1 MKQVLVKGGQII
13 VETIPVPAVE
23 PRTALV
29 RVVHSCISAG
39 TELSGIKASGVP
51 LHKRVFRQPDLI
63 KKGLKMVAET
73 GLRRTFNVAKGKIET
88 GNQTGYSA
96 AGIVEE
102 TGTELLG
109 IKPGMRVACAG
120 AGIANHAEYIC
131 VPRNLLTPV
140 PDEVDLA
147 SASTVT
153 LGAIA
158 LQGIRRAQPTL
169 GETFVVFGLGILGQL
184 AVQLFKANGC
194 RVIGVDLD
202 ADRLDLASQMG
213 ADNTISPLDKDPIS
227 SVHRIT
233 GGHGADGVLVTAA
246 SASHEVLSTAFQMCR
261 KKGRVVLVGDVGLNI
276 NRADIYEKELDFLV
290 STSYGPGRYD
300 DRYEKQGLD
309 YPIGYVRWTEN
320 RNMSE
325 YLQLIAGGKLQIEP
339 LISGVYPVEKA
350 SEAYKSFETAEKR
363 PLMVLLSYSE
373 EKKEARRTLSISTA
387 TPKKTG
393 QIGLAVIGAGGFA
406 KGMHLPNLKKL
417 KDLYTIEAIV
427 SRSGANAVATARQF
441 EVPVATTDYNEILS
455 NDKVDAVLIATRHNM
470 HVAMAKAALEAGK
483 HVLVEKPLALNR
495 AELEEL
501 IGAYEKIPEKSRPV
515 FTVGYNRRF
524 SRYAQAVKEAIADRV
539 GPLVVVYRM
548 NAGYIPAEHWVQG
561 PEGGGRNIGEGCHIY
576 DLFNYLTGAKVAK
589 ITSSGMASGTEENLP
604 NENFATTIEYDDGSI
619 CTLVYTSVGH
629 GDYPKE
635 QFEVFVDGK
644 VIVLEDYKKM
654 DFYGSKHKS
663 VTSTISEKGQLEELR
678 AFVQAIKDG
687 RLPIP
692 FEQLVQASEISFE
705 AEELMSR

>member
-23 PRTALV
+23 PKTALV
-29 RVVHSCISAG
+29 RVVNSCISAG
-39 TELSGIKASGVP
+39 TELSGIKASGEP
-51 LHKRVFRQPDLI
+51 LYKRVLRQPDLV

-73 GLRRTFNVAKGKIET
+73 GLSRTFDVAKGKIET

-96 AGIVEE
+96 AGIVED
-102 TGTELLG
+102 TGAELQG

-158 LQGIRRAQPTL
+158 LQGMRRAQPTL

-202 ADRLDLASQMG
+202 ADRLEIAGQMG
-213 ADNTISPLDKDPIS
+213 ADNIITPLDKDPIS

-261 KKGRVVLVGDVGLNI
+261 KKGRVVLVGDVGLSI
-276 NRADIYEKELDFLV
+276 KRADIYEKELDFFI

-325 YLQLIAGGKLQIEP
+325 YLQLIASGKLQVEP

-350 SEAYKSFETAEKR
+350 AEAYKSFETAEKR
-363 PLMVLLSYSE
+363 PLMVLLGYGE
-373 EKKEARRTLSISTA
+373 EKKEPRRTLSISTA
-387 TPKKTG
+387 TRKETG

-441 EVPVATTDYNEILS
+441 EAPIATTDYKEILG

-470 HVAMAKAALEAGK
+470 HAAMAKAALEAGK

-495 AELEEL
+495 VELDEL

-524 SRYAQAVKEAIADRV
+524 SRYAQAIKEATADRV

-576 DLFNYLTGAKVAK
+576 DLFNFLTGARTSQTASQS
-589 ITSSGMASGTEENLP
+589 ISSSGEENFS
-604 NENFATTIEYDDGSI
+604 NENFVATIQYDDGSI
-619 CTLVYTSVGH
+619 CTLVYTSLGH
-629 GDYPKE
+629 SDYPKE
-635 QFEVFVDGK
+635 QLEIFVDGK
-644 VIVLEDYKKM
+644 VIALQDYKKL
-654 DFYGSKHKS
+654 DFYGSKHKP

-678 AFVQAIKDG
+678 AFGQAIKTG

-692 FEQLVQASEISFE
+692 FEQLIQASEISFE
-705 AEELMSR
+705 VEGLLTK